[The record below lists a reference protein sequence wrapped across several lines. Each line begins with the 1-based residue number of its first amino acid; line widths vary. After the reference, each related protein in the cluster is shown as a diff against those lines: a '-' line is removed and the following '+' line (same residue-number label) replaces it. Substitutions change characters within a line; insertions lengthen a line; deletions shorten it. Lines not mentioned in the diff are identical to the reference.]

1 MKPYSHMTGLDTML
15 AGTQFNDAICPR
27 LDVLIFLGLP
37 RAKNDDGK
45 ETFLYCIGAEAVGFF
60 FCFLSRDLSEVPRF
74 GWVCSVVLCAV

>member
-1 MKPYSHMTGLDTML
+1 MTGLDTML

-45 ETFLYCIGAEAVGFF
+45 ETFLYCILEAVGDFF
-60 FCFLSRDLSEVPRF
+60 LFSESRSF
-74 GWVCSVVLCAV
+74 